1 MSSPSFSN
9 DSSNRNDDSLSTGT
23 DNLEKS
29 FTPEII
35 IGDKFIDV
43 IVEDRNASNESQVQA
58 NFDES
63 LNTLSLLVIDTNKRY
78 DISIPHAANTIL
90 HVSSVSA
97 KNGIIRVRL
106 DVK

>member
-1 MSSPSFSN
+1 MN
-9 DSSNRNDDSLSTGT
+9 T

-29 FTPEII
+29 ITPEII

-43 IVEDRNASNESQVQA
+43 IVEDRNASNESQIQA

-63 LNTLSLLVIDTNKRY
+63 INTLSVLNIDTNKRY
-78 DISIPHAANTIL
+78 EMSVPHPANTIL

-97 KNGIIRVRL
+97 RNGIIRIRL
-106 DVK
+106 DMN